1 MRTTGL
7 VATLPSSRSPA
18 VEAAAVCAQR
28 PAEGIVTGLFDR
40 HAAGL
45 YRLALAMLREPDQA
59 QDVVQDTFVRLIT
72 HVEAGGPLAN
82 PRGWLYTVAA
92 HACRD
97 RQRGLRR
104 WLPWIPALDR
114 RPAPQA
120 TDEIDG
126 RAAVLRGIRALAPR
140 DRLLVALRAQ
150 GLSYQDIAQAAGIR
164 PASVGRLL
172 ARALDRLEKE
182 LDALRCGVR
191 L

>member
-7 VATLPSSRSPA
+7 VATLPSSRSPV
-18 VEAAAVCAQR
+18 VEAA
-28 PAEGIVTGLFDR
+28 PSAEGIVTGLFDR

-45 YRLALAMLREPDQA
+45 YRLAFAMLREPDLA

-72 HVEAGGPLAN
+72 HVEAGRPLPN

-92 HACRD
+92 HGCRD

-114 RPAPQA
+114 RPAPEA
-120 TDEIDG
+120 TDDIDG
-126 RAAVLRGIRALAPR
+126 RAAVLRAIRALTPR

-182 LDALRCGVR
+182 LETLWSA
-191 L
+191 

>member
-1 MRTTGL
+1 MRITGL
-7 VATLPSSRSPA
+7 VATLPSSRSPV
-18 VEAAAVCAQR
+18 VEVTR
-28 PAEGIVTGLFDR
+28 PAEGIVAELFDG

-45 YRLALAMLREPDQA
+45 YRLALAMLRDPGEA
-59 QDVVQDTFVRLIT
+59 QDVVQDTFLRLIT
-72 HVEAGGPLAN
+72 HVEAGGPLPNA
-82 PRGWLYTVAA
+82 RGWLYTVAA

-104 WLPWIPALDR
+104 WLPWVAALDR
-114 RPAPQA
+114 RPAPGS
-120 TDEIDG
+120 TDAADG
-126 RAAVLRGIRALAPR
+126 RAAVLRAIRGLAAR

-182 LDALRCGVR
+182 LDGPP
-191 L
+191 